1 MATQTPPTTP
11 TPSQE
16 QRAVPGLLPEDVAYF
31 STISNSPVFSL
42 EHAKQLFLN
51 QTTAEQR
58 EELQV
63 RLTHHRANPNELGV
77 TFSQLKAQLLALPQ
91 QA

>member
-1 MATQTPPTTP
+1 MNTQTLPPQKP
-11 TPSQE
+11 TPPE

-31 STISNSPVFSL
+31 STISNSSLFSV

-51 QTTAEQR
+51 QPTEEQR
-58 EELQV
+58 EELRV
-63 RLTHHRANPNELGV
+63 RLAHHRANPNELGI
-77 TFSQLKAQLLALPQ
+77 TFAQLKAQLLTLPK